1 MMSLEPSLLQK
12 HLTAWFLR
20 RTTQSGVRR
29 VDPLSGAVA
38 SDIGIVR
45 EENQDRVALSRGKDR
60 LGRVFVVAALA
71 DGIGGMSEGAECAA
85 TTIGCFLGSILE
97 EAQSNNDD
105 TRQWLLLAV
114 QRTNLMVHTKFRG
127 SGGSTLAAV
136 IVREGGLANWLSVGD
151 SRIYSSKDSALLQL
165 SVDDTIAGQLGK
177 LGQSDLDQSRL
188 LQFIGIGEPL
198 EPHIEPLDIAS
209 TKAVLLTSDGVHF
222 IAPAPDWLGLV
233 VRHASEPGLCV
244 RRLTELSKWCG
255 GPDNASAAMIN
266 VASAANAE
274 TAPAYS
280 CLEVWDP
287 FGETQ
292 IICDIDHRQ
301 IPSQS
306 QVVSPEPGI
315 QGASV
320 RDSSSIVRNS
330 KKLSDVETSTL
341 PAKKTTARRSRKS
354 KPSEK
359 KESNHSDDKSASQ
372 KPELLIEFSNKVG

>member
-1 MMSLEPSLLQK
+1 MSLESSLLQK

-20 RTTQSGVRR
+20 RVTRSGVRR

-60 LGRVFVVAALA
+60 LGRVFVVAVLA
-71 DGIGGMSEGAECAA
+71 DGIGGMREGAECAA
-85 TTIGCFLGSILE
+85 TTIGCFLGSIHE

-105 TRQWLLLAV
+105 IHQWLLLAV
-114 QRTNLMVHTKFRG
+114 QRANLMVHAKFRG
-127 SGGSTLAAV
+127 NGGSTLAAV
-136 IVREGGLANWLSVGD
+136 IIREGGLASWLSVGD
-151 SRIYSSKDSALLQL
+151 SRIYGSNDSALLQL

-177 LGQSDLDQSRL
+177 PGRADLDQSRL
-188 LQFIGIGEPL
+188 LQFIGIGDSL
-198 EPHIEPLDIAS
+198 EPHIEPLDVAS

-222 IAPAPDWLGLV
+222 LAPAPDWLGLI

-244 RRLTELSKWCG
+244 HRLTELSKWCG
-255 GPDNASAAMIN
+255 GPDNASVAMIN
-266 VASAANAE
+266 VASAVNAG

-292 IICDIDHRQ
+292 ILYDIDHHQ
-301 IPSQS
+301 MPSQS
-306 QVVSPEPGI
+306 QVVSHESGI
-315 QGASV
+315 QGTTV
-320 RDSSSIVRNS
+320 RDSSSVEHNS
-330 KKLSDVETSTL
+330 KKLSDVETSKP
-341 PAKKTTARRSRKS
+341 PAKKITARRSRKS

-359 KESNHSDDKSASQ
+359 KESKHSDDKTASQ
-372 KPELLIEFSNKVG
+372 KPDLLIEFSNKVG

>member
-20 RTTQSGVRR
+20 RTTQNGVRR

-71 DGIGGMSEGAECAA
+71 DGIGGMRDGAECAA

-105 TRQWLLLAV
+105 THQWLLLAV

-127 SGGSTLAAV
+127 NGGSTLAAV
-136 IVREGGLANWLSVGD
+136 IVREGGRANWLSVGD
-151 SRIYSSKDSALLQL
+151 SRIYGSKDSALLQL

-188 LQFIGIGEPL
+188 LQFIGIGESL

-222 IAPAPDWLGLV
+222 IAPAPDWLGLI

-266 VASAANAE
+266 VASAANAG

-292 IICDIDHRQ
+292 IIYDIDHRQ
-301 IPSQS
+301 MPSQL
-306 QVVSPEPGI
+306 QVVSPEPDI

-320 RDSSSIVRNS
+320 RGSSSVVRNS
-330 KKLSDVETSTL
+330 KKLSDVETSTP

-354 KPSEK
+354 KPGEE
-359 KESNHSDDKSASQ
+359 KESKHSDDKSASQ